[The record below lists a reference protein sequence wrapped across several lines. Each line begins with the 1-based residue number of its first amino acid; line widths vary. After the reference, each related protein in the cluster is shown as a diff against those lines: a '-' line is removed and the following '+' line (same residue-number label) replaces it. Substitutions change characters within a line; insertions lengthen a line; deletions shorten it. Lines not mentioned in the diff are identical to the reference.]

1 MKSQTP
7 ATGVMCAK
15 VNAALAGLT
24 LLLSVHAALAAEP
37 PPLADFFR
45 NPVVTRVVMSPNGQ
59 HVAAAMAGG
68 PQGRRRL
75 VALNLDD
82 WSKSKVL
89 ASFSDADIQSI
100 DWVNDERLVF
110 TLTDAQ
116 SAYAAQRG
124 QGLYAVDRDG
134 NTAPRLLIQR
144 HWTGITA
151 PASRRVLDGS
161 HSLLSVLRDGSND
174 VVVGQTVF
182 DNRWRRH
189 NVNLLRLNTLN
200 AGTQLLTPKAPERS
214 TGWALD
220 AQGQPRVAVA
230 RFDGKTRVHW
240 KATAD
245 APWTL
250 LREFDGPA
258 AAEAFTP
265 LGVDRRDRLYAAAHD
280 GNGADTTALL
290 RLDMRAAGAAPQA
303 LLKLDG
309 HDFVGG
315 LQRGANGDVLGVR
328 YLAQER
334 GTHWFDPD
342 LKKIQAQVDALLPD
356 TNNLLGCGDCAQPR
370 VVLVTASSD
379 RQPNLYLLFDVAAGT
394 LKPLAASRP
403 WIKPQAMAEREFRH
417 FPARDG
423 LSIPVHVTR
432 PPGQAGKT
440 EPAPMVV
447 LVHGGPWA
455 RAAGWQ
461 WEAQSQ
467 FLASRGYVVVEPEF
481 RSSTGYGTK
490 LFRAG
495 WKQWGLSMQDDVADA
510 ARWAIAQG
518 LADPKRMCVAGASYG
533 GYATLMGLIRDPTLF
548 RCGVQWVGVSD
559 LDLLFSTN
567 WQINHAAA
575 DFGLPELVGDRE
587 KDATQFAA
595 TSPLKLAA
603 QLKQPLLMAYGGLDA
618 TVDLAHGTKMRNA
631 LRPHNPNVE
640 WIEYAD
646 EGHDWMLEANN
657 IDFWNRVERF
667 LDRHLKNAP

>member
-1 MKSQTP
+1 MTRWVSHL
-7 ATGVMCAK
+7 ALVLWAS
-15 VNAALAGLT
+15 AAP
-24 LLLSVHAALAAEP
+24 AAEP
-37 PPLADFFR
+37 VPLADYFR
-45 NPVVTRVVMSPNGQ
+45 NPAVTSVVMSPNGQ

-82 WSKSKVL
+82 WSKSKLL
-89 ASFSDADIQSI
+89 ASFSDADIEAI
-100 DWVNDERLVF
+100 HWVNDERLVF

-116 SAYAAQRG
+116 SAYASQRG

-134 NTAPRLLIQR
+134 QSPPRLLIQR

-151 PASRRVLDGS
+151 PASRRELDGS
-161 HSLLSVLRDGSND
+161 HRLFSVLRDGSSD

-182 DNRWRRH
+182 DNRWRLH
-189 NVNLLRLNTLN
+189 STNLLRVDTRS

-220 AQGQPRVAVA
+220 AQGRARVAVA

-245 APWTL
+245 APWAL
-250 LREFDGPA
+250 LREFEGPA
-258 AAEAFTP
+258 ATAAFTP
-265 LGVDRRDRLYAAAHD
+265 LGVDRQDRLYAVAHD
-280 GNGADTTALL
+280 GSGADTTSLL

-303 LLKLDG
+303 LLKLEG
-309 HDFVGG
+309 HDFNGG
-315 LQRGANGDVLGVR
+315 LQRGAGGDVLGVR

-342 LKKIQAQVDALLPD
+342 LKKIQALVDRLLPD
-356 TNNLLGCGDCAQPR
+356 TNNLLGCGDCVQPR

-379 RQPNLYLLFDVAAGT
+379 RQPALYLLFDVAAGT
-394 LKPLAASRP
+394 LKPLAGSRP

-432 PPGQAGKT
+432 PPGQAGKAT
-440 EPAPMVV
+440 PAPMVV

-455 RAAGWQ
+455 RAAGWA

-467 FLASRGYVVVEPEF
+467 FLASRGYLVVEPDF
-481 RSSTGYGTK
+481 RASTGYGAK

-495 WKQWGLSMQDDVADA
+495 WKQWGLAMQDDVADA

-518 LADPKRMCVAGASYG
+518 LADPRRVCIAGASYG
-533 GYATLMGLIRDPTLF
+533 GYATLMGLIRDPALF

-559 LDLLFSTN
+559 IDLLYSTN
-567 WQINHAAA
+567 WQIDIDAAT
-575 DFGLPELVGDRE
+575 DYGLPELVGDLD
-587 KDATQFAA
+587 KDAAQFAA

-618 TVDLAHGTKMRNA
+618 TVTLDHGKKMRSA
-631 LRPHNPNVE
+631 LQPHNPDVE

-646 EGHDWMLEANN
+646 EGHGWMLEANRF
-657 IDFWNRVERF
+657 DFWIRVERF